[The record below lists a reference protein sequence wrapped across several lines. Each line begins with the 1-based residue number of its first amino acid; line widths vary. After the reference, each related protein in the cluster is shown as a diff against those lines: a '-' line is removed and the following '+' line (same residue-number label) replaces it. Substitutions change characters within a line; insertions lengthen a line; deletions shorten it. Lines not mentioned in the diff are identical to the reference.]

1 MPEPQRIETHDRRR
15 IVLLCLGGSLRAGS
29 LSTAALRHAAEV
41 AREADAAAEVFA
53 VGDMPV
59 LLAPGVTRES
69 DPGVARLRAVVNAA
83 SALLVI
89 TPIYGGTPSGG
100 VKNLLDTLHLFKDG
114 DVGPLTGRRVVVGA
128 VGGGS
133 IPGKYE
139 FQPGA
144 TVTLEIA
151 CQNLGA
157 WVSPRHL
164 ELSELMFDESGELV
178 DPLGKDALRTAVLG
192 LVSPRAVA

>member
-1 MPEPQRIETHDRRR
+1 M
-15 IVLLCLGGSLRAGS
+15 LLCLGGSLRAGS
-29 LSTAALRHAAEV
+29 LSTAMLRHAAEV
-41 AREADAAAEVFA
+41 ARAAGTEAEVFTVA
-53 VGDMPV
+53 DLPV
-59 LLAPGVTRES
+59 LLEPGVTRNS
-69 DPGVARLRAVVNAA
+69 DPGVARLRSVVDAA
-83 SALLVI
+83 STLLVI
-89 TPIYGGTPSGG
+89 TPIYGGTPSGA
-100 VKNLLDTLHLFKDG
+100 VKNVLDTLHLFKDG
-114 DVGPLTGRRVVVGA
+114 DVGTLAGRRVVVGA

-133 IPGKYE
+133 IAGEYE

-164 ELSELMFDESGELV
+164 EFSELMFDASGQLV

-192 LVSPRAVA
+192 LVSPHAVAS